1 MRIPKSNAG
10 HWKSDRHKKYFGNL
24 FHATPPWLSK
34 EQCREMRNIWKRAR
48 SLRQQGRNVQA
59 DHIVPVV
66 SKYVC
71 GLNVPW
77 NYQIIEAGSNM
88 SKGNRYWPDCPWENL
103 DMFNNEPQQLTLGF

>member
-34 EQCREMRNIWKRAR
+34 EQRREMRNIWKRAR
-48 SLRQQGRNVQA
+48 SLRKQGRNVQA
-59 DHIVPVV
+59 DHIVPIV

-77 NYQIIEAGSNM
+77 NYQIVEAGYNM

-103 DMFNNEPQQLTLGF
+103 DMFNNEPQQLSLGI

>member
-1 MRIPKSNAG
+1 MRIPKSNAS
-10 HWKSDRHKKYFGNL
+10 HWKCPRHQKYFGNL
-24 FHATPPWLSK
+24 FLATPPWLSK

-48 SLRQQGRNVQA
+48 SLRKQGRNVQA
-59 DHIVPVV
+59 DHIVPIV

-77 NYQIIEAGSNM
+77 NYQIVEAGYNM

-103 DMFNNEPQQLTLGF
+103 DMFNNEPQQLSLGF